1 MVQQLS
7 KSKFIS
13 VITKVNPNNEKE
25 SKTRH
30 FFHETFSN
38 RTSYLF
44 YKKILKYFNEFQYQN
59 D

>member
-13 VITKVNPNNEKE
+13 AMTKVNPNNEKE

-30 FFHETFSN
+30 FFLKHFQIG
-38 RTSYLF
+38 RHIF
-44 YKKILKYFNEFQYQN
+44 FIKKY
-59 D
+59 